1 MFSKTGCQT
10 LLASA
15 TSSMARPT
23 SASAPL
29 TQKKKKSFCTI
40 AHRHHRCTFFTATT
54 FPGVPKGEK
63 RRRYDCATRKRRL
76 HASSVAVAEE
86 TTTKVAPASGTKYE
100 KENEIALD
108 AVRIAS
114 TICDKVQAQLMRM
127 DEKSITKGDKS
138 LVTLAD
144 YAAQAVIAWRIG
156 QDEPDMKFLGEE
168 DADALVNG
176 GEDGKEVLRKIAV
189 LVNEAIHSFYP
200 DAKQLSDDEVAALID
215 KGKGE
220 GGPEGRHWIL
230 DPVDGTLGFVR
241 GDQYAIALALM
252 DEGELVLGAMGCP
265 NMPKTGDVLEFD
277 DAYSYGF
284 SPRTVS
290 KMLAGG
296 SSAKMDW
303 YKGCVFTA
311 VRGNG
316 CWIWPTSPDIKVN
329 PTKVQVSS
337 EFEPQ
342 KARFCEPVMKAN
354 SSQGFTASVADNLGI
369 ESKPLRI
376 YSQVKYGSVARADAD
391 VFMKF
396 PKAEYREK
404 VWDHASGVIIV
415 EEAGGVVTDAG
426 GTPLDFSKGRYL
438 ELDRG
443 IVAASSALH
452 EKLMQ
457 AIQLSWDSAAL

>member
-1 MFSKTGCQT
+1 MSEALRVMRCAAPAFGKKGTNGNTASNRRRTQQQQKQHKRVNRAF
-10 LLASA
+10 ASA
-15 TSSMARPT
+15 
-23 SASAPL
+23 
-29 TQKKKKSFCTI
+29 I
-40 AHRHHRCTFFTATT
+40 AEDNAATAKE
-54 FPGVPKGEK
+54 VPAK
-63 RRRYDCATRKRRL
+63 
-76 HASSVAVAEE
+76 
-86 TTTKVAPASGTKYE
+86 GTKYE

-176 GEDGKEVLRKIAV
+176 GEDGKEVLGKITV
-189 LVNEAIHSFYP
+189 LVNEAIRAFYP
-200 DAKQLSDDEVAALID
+200 DAKELSDDDVVALID

-220 GGPEGRHWIL
+220 GGPVGRHWIL

-265 NMPKTGDVLEFD
+265 NMPKSGDVLEFN

-296 SSAKMDW
+296 SSAKTDW

-316 CWIWPTSPDIKVN
+316 CWMWPTSPGVKVN
-329 PTKVQVSS
+329 PMKVHVSS
-337 EFEPQ
+337 VFDPQ

-404 VWDHASGVIIV
+404 VWDHAGGVILV
-415 EEAGGVVTDAG
+415 EEAGGVVSDAG
-426 GTPLDFSKGRYL
+426 GAPLDFSKGRYL

>member
-1 MFSKTGCQT
+1 MSSEALRVMRCAAPAAFGKKGTNGNTNASDRRRTRQQKQHKRVNRAF
-10 LLASA
+10 ASA
-15 TSSMARPT
+15 
-23 SASAPL
+23 
-29 TQKKKKSFCTI
+29 I
-40 AHRHHRCTFFTATT
+40 AEDNAATAKE
-54 FPGVPKGEK
+54 VPAK
-63 RRRYDCATRKRRL
+63 
-76 HASSVAVAEE
+76 
-86 TTTKVAPASGTKYE
+86 GTKYE

-114 TICDKVQAQLMRM
+114 TICDKVQGQLMRM

-144 YAAQAVIAWRIG
+144 YASQAVIAWRIG

-176 GEDGKEVLRKIAV
+176 GEDGKEVLGKITV
-189 LVNEAIHSFYP
+189 LVNEAIRAFYP
-200 DAKQLSDDEVAALID
+200 DAKELSDDDVIALID

-220 GGPEGRHWIL
+220 GGPVGRHWIL

-265 NMPKTGDVLEFD
+265 NMPKSGDVLEFN

-296 SSAKMDW
+296 SSAKTDW

-316 CWIWPTSPDIKVN
+316 CWMWPTSPDVKVN
-329 PTKVQVSS
+329 PTKVHVSS
-337 EFEPQ
+337 AFDPK

-404 VWDHASGVIIV
+404 VWDHAGGVILV
-415 EEAGGVVTDAG
+415 EEAGGVVSDAG
-426 GTPLDFSKGRYL
+426 GAPLDFSKGRYL

>member
-1 MFSKTGCQT
+1 M
-10 LLASA
+10 
-15 TSSMARPT
+15 SSMVTTTSTRSTVRST
-23 SASAPL
+23 SASSAAQEQHRRKL
-29 TQKKKKSFCTI
+29 QRQSRRGDERKKKKKTMMMKS
-40 AHRHHRCTFFTATT
+40 
-54 FPGVPKGEK
+54 EK
-63 RRRYDCATRKRRL
+63 RMVMVLSATIDKETMI
-76 HASSVAVAEE
+76 AKEE
-86 TTTKVAPASGTKYE
+86 EKEKVPAKGTKYE
-100 KENEIALD
+100 HECEVALD

-156 QDEPDMKFLGEE
+156 KFDPLMKFLGEE

-176 GEDGKEVLRKIAV
+176 GEDGKEVLGKITA
-189 LVNEAIHSFYP
+189 LVNDAVKHFYP
-200 DAKQLSDDEVAALID
+200 DEKELTDDDVINLID

-220 GGPEGRHWIL
+220 GGPLGRHWIL

-265 NMPKTGDVLEFD
+265 NMPKTGDVLEFN

-296 SSAKMDW
+296 SSAKTDW

-316 CWIWPTSPDIKVN
+316 CWMWPASVDVKVN
-329 PTKVQVSS
+329 PQRVYVSS
-337 EFEPQ
+337 AFDPK

-369 ESKPLRI
+369 VSKPLRI

-404 VWDHASGVIIV
+404 VWDHAGGVILV
-415 EEAGGVVTDAG
+415 EEAGGVVSDAG
-426 GTPLDFSKGRYL
+426 GAPLDFSKGRYL

-443 IVAASSALH
+443 IVAASAALH
-452 EKLMQ
+452 EKLMN
-457 AIQLSWDSAAL
+457 AIQMSWDSAML

>member
-1 MFSKTGCQT
+1 MHGIMSEASLMMRGGGCAWKGT
-10 LLASA
+10 NNARTTTSATCENGRRAFNNLLAQKQKQRRSPNA
-15 TSSMARPT
+15 TV
-23 SASAPL
+23 
-29 TQKKKKSFCTI
+29 KKKNNKAFI
-40 AHRHHRCTFFTATT
+40 
-54 FPGVPKGEK
+54 
-63 RRRYDCATRKRRL
+63 
-76 HASSVAVAEE
+76 SSVAVAAEDS
-86 TTTKVAPASGTKYE
+86 TQVANEIPAKGTKYE
-100 KENEIALD
+100 RENAIALD

-176 GEDGKEVLRKIAV
+176 GEDGKEVLGKITI
-189 LVNEAIHSFYP
+189 LVNEAIHLFYP
-200 DAKQLSDDEVAALID
+200 EAKELTDDDVVALID

-252 DEGELVLGAMGCP
+252 DQGKLVLGAMGCP
-265 NMPKTGDVLEFD
+265 NMPKSGDVLEFN

-296 SSAKMDW
+296 SSAKTDW

-316 CWIWPTSPDIKVN
+316 CWMWPTSPDVKVS
-329 PTKVQVSS
+329 PTKVHVSS
-337 EFEPQ
+337 AFDPR

-404 VWDHASGVIIV
+404 VWDHASGVILV

-443 IVAASSALH
+443 IVAASAALH

>member
-1 MFSKTGCQT
+1 MSSEALRVMRCAAPAAFGKKGTNGNTNASDRRRTRQQKQHKRVNRAF
-10 LLASA
+10 ASA
-15 TSSMARPT
+15 
-23 SASAPL
+23 
-29 TQKKKKSFCTI
+29 I
-40 AHRHHRCTFFTATT
+40 AEDNAATAKE
-54 FPGVPKGEK
+54 VPAK
-63 RRRYDCATRKRRL
+63 
-76 HASSVAVAEE
+76 
-86 TTTKVAPASGTKYE
+86 GTKYE

-176 GEDGKEVLRKIAV
+176 GEDGKTVLGKITV
-189 LVNEAIHSFYP
+189 LVNEAIRAFYP
-200 DAKQLSDDEVAALID
+200 DAKELSDDDVIALID

-220 GGPEGRHWIL
+220 GGPVGRHWIL

-265 NMPKTGDVLEFD
+265 NMPKSGDVLEFN

-296 SSAKMDW
+296 SSAKTDW

-316 CWIWPTSPDIKVN
+316 CWMWPTSPDVKVN
-329 PTKVQVSS
+329 PTKVHVSS
-337 EFEPQ
+337 AFDPK

-404 VWDHASGVIIV
+404 VWDHAGGVIIV
-415 EEAGGVVTDAG
+415 EEAGGVVSDAG
-426 GTPLDFSKGRYL
+426 GAPLDFSKGRYL